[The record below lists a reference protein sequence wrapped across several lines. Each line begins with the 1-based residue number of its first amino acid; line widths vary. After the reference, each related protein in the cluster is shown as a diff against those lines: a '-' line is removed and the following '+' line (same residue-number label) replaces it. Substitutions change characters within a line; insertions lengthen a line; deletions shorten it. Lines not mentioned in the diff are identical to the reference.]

1 MKILENKRELDELLA
16 KIRTNGTKIGLIP
29 TMGSIHNGHLSL
41 VENSMKE
48 NFFSI
53 TSIFVNPTQFNDLKD
68 FKKYPQNKKQDIEKL
83 NTVKCDAV
91 FFPQIEELYPE
102 GIKRK
107 KTISKYRDILC
118 DKFRP
123 GHFDGVTT
131 VVKSLF
137 DIVTPDTVF
146 FGEKDFQQ
154 LKIIKELIKKNN
166 LPIQLI
172 DCPSV
177 RSKNGMSLSSRYNN
191 FNINQEILFNQI
203 SLKINDCVNLLK
215 KQIDINNLKN
225 LNQYLEEDK
234 KIKVDYL
241 EVRDDDELLLTQKNK
256 NARLFISFY
265 IEDIRI
271 IDNFKLY

>member
-29 TMGSIHNGHLSL
+29 TMGSIHDGHLSL
-41 VENSMKE
+41 VENAIKE

-137 DIVTPDTVF
+137 DIVTPDAVF

-191 FNINQEILFNQI
+191 FNTNQEILFNQI

>member
-137 DIVTPDTVF
+137 DIVTPDAVF

-191 FNINQEILFNQI
+191 FNTNQEILFNQI

-265 IEDIRI
+265 IADIRI

>member
-29 TMGSIHNGHLSL
+29 TMGSIHDGHLSL
-41 VENSMKE
+41 VENAIKE

-53 TSIFVNPTQFNDLKD
+53 TSIFVNPTQFNDIKD

-91 FFPQIEELYPE
+91 FFPKIEELYPE

-137 DIVTPDTVF
+137 DIVTPDAVF

-215 KQIDINNLKN
+215 KQIDINNLKS

>member
-41 VENSMKE
+41 VENAIKE

-191 FNINQEILFNQI
+191 FNTNQEILFNQI

>member
-68 FKKYPQNKKQDIEKL
+68 FKKYPQNKKKDIEKL

-118 DKFRP
+118 DRFRP

-191 FNINQEILFNQI
+191 FNTNQEILFNQI
-203 SLKINDCVNLLK
+203 SLKVNDCVNLLK

-225 LNQYLEEDK
+225 LNQYLKKDK

>member
-137 DIVTPDTVF
+137 DIVNPDAVF

-177 RSKNGMSLSSRYNN
+177 RSKNGMSLSSTYNN
-191 FNINQEILFNQI
+191 FNTNQEILFNQI

-241 EVRDDDELLLTQKNK
+241 EIRDDDELLLTQKNK

>member
-16 KIRTNGTKIGLIP
+16 KIRTKGTKIGLIP

-137 DIVTPDTVF
+137 DIVTPDAVF

-191 FNINQEILFNQI
+191 FNTNQEILFNQI

>member
-68 FKKYPQNKKQDIEKL
+68 FKKYPQNKKQDIKKL

-137 DIVTPDTVF
+137 DIVTPDAVF

-191 FNINQEILFNQI
+191 FNTNQEILFNQI
-203 SLKINDCVNLLK
+203 SLKVNDCVNLLK

>member
-29 TMGSIHNGHLSL
+29 TMGSIHDGHLSL
-41 VENSMKE
+41 VENSIKE

-191 FNINQEILFNQI
+191 FNTNQEILFNQI

>member
-91 FFPQIEELYPE
+91 FFPHIEELYPE

-137 DIVTPDTVF
+137 DIVTPDAVF

-191 FNINQEILFNQI
+191 FNTNQEILFNQI
-203 SLKINDCVNLLK
+203 SLKVNDCVNLLK

>member
-41 VENSMKE
+41 VENSIKE
-48 NFFSI
+48 YFFSI

-102 GIKRK
+102 GLKRK

-137 DIVTPDTVF
+137 DIVTPDAVF

-191 FNINQEILFNQI
+191 FNTNQEILFNQI
-203 SLKINDCVNLLK
+203 SLKVNDCVNLLK

>member
-29 TMGSIHNGHLSL
+29 TMGSIHDGHLSL
-41 VENSMKE
+41 VENSIKE

-172 DCPSV
+172 NCPSV

-191 FNINQEILFNQI
+191 FNTNQEILFNQI
-203 SLKINDCVNLLK
+203 SLKVNDCVNLLK

>member
-68 FKKYPQNKKQDIEKL
+68 FKKYPQNKKKDIEKL

-91 FFPQIEELYPE
+91 FFPQIKELYPE

-137 DIVTPDTVF
+137 DIVTPDAVF

-191 FNINQEILFNQI
+191 FNTNQENLFNQI
-203 SLKINDCVNLLK
+203 SFKINDCVNLLK

>member
-102 GIKRK
+102 GIKRI

-146 FGEKDFQQ
+146 FGEKDLQQ

-191 FNINQEILFNQI
+191 FNTNQEILFNQI

>member
-16 KIRTNGTKIGLIP
+16 KIRTKGTKIGLIP

-68 FKKYPQNKKQDIEKL
+68 FKKYPQNKKKDIEKL

-137 DIVTPDTVF
+137 DIVTPDAVF

-191 FNINQEILFNQI
+191 FNTNQEILFNQI
-203 SLKINDCVNLLK
+203 SLKVNDCVNLLK

>member
-1 MKILENKRELDELLA
+1 MKILENKRELDQLLA

-191 FNINQEILFNQI
+191 FNTNQEILFNQI
-203 SLKINDCVNLLK
+203 SLKVNDCVNLLK

>member
-191 FNINQEILFNQI
+191 FNTNQEILFNQI
-203 SLKINDCVNLLK
+203 SLKVNDCVNLLK

-241 EVRDDDELLLTQKNK
+241 EVRDDDELLLTQKNI

>member
-29 TMGSIHNGHLSL
+29 TMGSIHDGHLSL
-41 VENSMKE
+41 VENSIKE

-137 DIVTPDTVF
+137 DIVTPDAVF

-191 FNINQEILFNQI
+191 FNTNQEILFNQI

>member
-118 DKFRP
+118 DKFLP

-137 DIVTPDTVF
+137 DIVTPDAVF

-191 FNINQEILFNQI
+191 FNTNQEILFNQI
-203 SLKINDCVNLLK
+203 SLKVNDCVNLLK

>member
-68 FKKYPQNKKQDIEKL
+68 FKKYPKNKKQDIEKL

-191 FNINQEILFNQI
+191 FNTNQEILFNQI

>member
-29 TMGSIHNGHLSL
+29 TMGSIHDGHLSL
-41 VENSMKE
+41 VENSIKE

-137 DIVTPDTVF
+137 DIVTPDAVF

-191 FNINQEILFNQI
+191 FNTNQEILFNQI

-225 LNQYLEEDK
+225 LYQYLEEDK

>member
-41 VENSMKE
+41 VENSIKE

-68 FKKYPQNKKQDIEKL
+68 FKKYPQNKKKDIEKL
-83 NTVKCDAV
+83 DTVKCDAV

-191 FNINQEILFNQI
+191 FNTNQEILFNQI

-225 LNQYLEEDK
+225 LYQYLEEDK

>member
-68 FKKYPQNKKQDIEKL
+68 FKKYPQNKNQDIEKL

-137 DIVTPDTVF
+137 DIVTPDAVF

-191 FNINQEILFNQI
+191 FNTNQEILFNQI
-203 SLKINDCVNLLK
+203 SLKVNDCVNLLK

>member
-29 TMGSIHNGHLSL
+29 TMGSIHDGHLSL
-41 VENSMKE
+41 IENAIKE

-137 DIVTPDTVF
+137 DIVTPDAVF

-191 FNINQEILFNQI
+191 FNTNQEILFNQI

>member
-29 TMGSIHNGHLSL
+29 TMGSIHDGHLSL
-41 VENSMKE
+41 VENSIKE

-107 KTISKYRDILC
+107 KTILKYRDILC

-191 FNINQEILFNQI
+191 FNTNQEILFNQI

-225 LNQYLEEDK
+225 LYQYLEEDK

>member
-29 TMGSIHNGHLSL
+29 TMGSIHDGHLSL
-41 VENSMKE
+41 VDNSIKE

-146 FGEKDFQQ
+146 FGEKDYQQ

-191 FNINQEILFNQI
+191 FNTNQEILFNQI

-225 LNQYLEEDK
+225 LYQYLEEDK

>member
-53 TSIFVNPTQFNDLKD
+53 TSIFINPTQFNDLKD

-137 DIVTPDTVF
+137 DIVTPDAVF

-191 FNINQEILFNQI
+191 FNTNQENLFNQI
-203 SLKINDCVNLLK
+203 SFKINDCVNLLK

>member
-41 VENSMKE
+41 VENSIKE

-137 DIVTPDTVF
+137 DIVTPDAVF

-191 FNINQEILFNQI
+191 FNTNQEIIFNQI

>member
-1 MKILENKRELDELLA
+1 MKILENKRELDQLLA

-191 FNINQEILFNQI
+191 FNTNQEILFNQI

>member
-91 FFPQIEELYPE
+91 FFPQIEEIYPE

-191 FNINQEILFNQI
+191 FNTNQEILFNQI

-225 LNQYLEEDK
+225 LYQYLEEDK

>member
-137 DIVTPDTVF
+137 DIVTPDAVF

-191 FNINQEILFNQI
+191 FNTNQEILFNQI
-203 SLKINDCVNLLK
+203 SLKVNNCVNLLK

>member
-29 TMGSIHNGHLSL
+29 TMGSIHDGHLSL

-68 FKKYPQNKKQDIEKL
+68 FKKYPQNKKKDIEKL

-191 FNINQEILFNQI
+191 FNTNQEILFNQI

-215 KQIDINNLKN
+215 KRIDINNLKN
-225 LNQYLEEDK
+225 LYQYLEEDK

-241 EVRDDDELLLTQKNK
+241 EVRDDDKLLLTQKNK

>member
-16 KIRTNGTKIGLIP
+16 KIRTKGTKIGLIP

-41 VENSMKE
+41 VENSIKE

-53 TSIFVNPTQFNDLKD
+53 TSIFVNPTQFNDFKD
-68 FKKYPQNKKQDIEKL
+68 FKKYPQNKKKDIEKL

-137 DIVTPDTVF
+137 DIVTPDAVF

-191 FNINQEILFNQI
+191 FNTNQEILFNQI
-203 SLKINDCVNLLK
+203 SLKVNDCVNLLK

-256 NARLFISFY
+256 NSRLFISFY